1 MINNSGEKMYCRDL
15 GGGISFRYIKESR
28 FKTGCIS
35 VHFIMPLS
43 RERVTANAVLAGL
56 LKRSCEDYPEYT
68 LFRRRL
74 AMLYGAEVSASVSGI
89 GNCQMVT
96 VEISMPDDRFIP
108 DGERVSVGCA
118 ELLCGMIFRPAKAAD
133 GSIFHSDDIE
143 TSIRLANERITSLI
157 NNKGEYAKHRCAAI
171 MCENEAYGI
180 ESGGYAE
187 DLPKITR
194 EVLVEAWQNM
204 LQSAAVNILMVGTA
218 DGEAVAEKFRCA
230 FDGVKRDYKQL
241 PPAPDVP
248 EVSAEREVVERMD
261 VQQSKMVIGMR
272 IPVTEPDGNTMA
284 ARLMSML
291 YGGTA
296 TSLLFNN
303 VREKL
308 SLCYYCSS
316 NYLRK
321 NGLIFVQ
328 SGLEEVNYRK
338 AVDEIKKQLAVVA
351 ENKFKDEDLAA
362 TKLYA
367 VNAFAEINDSVYSI
381 ERWYAMQFMDGCVL
395 TPEEAAEKISAVT
408 RDEVA
413 ECAAKAWVDTV
424 YLLAPEK
431 AEGSEGS
438 EK

>member
-1 MINNSGEKMYCRDL
+1 MVNNSGEKMYCRSL
-15 GGGISFRYIKESR
+15 GDGISFRYIKESR

-43 RERVTANAVLAGL
+43 RENVTANAVLAGL
-56 LKRSCEDYPEYT
+56 MKRSCEDYPEYT

-89 GNCQMVT
+89 GHCQMVT
-96 VEISMPDDRFIP
+96 IEISMPDDRFIP
-108 DGERVSVGCA
+108 DGEKVSVGCA
-118 ELLCGMIFRPAKAAD
+118 ELLCGMIFRPAKEAD
-133 GSIFHSDDIE
+133 GSLFRSEDID
-143 TSIRLANERITSLI
+143 TSVRLAKERISSII
-157 NNKGEYAKHRCAAI
+157 NNKGEYAKRRCIAI
-171 MCENEAYGI
+171 MCENEAHGI
-180 ESGGYAE
+180 EPGGYAE
-187 DLPKITR
+187 YLPNITR
-194 EVLVEAWQNM
+194 EALVDAWQNM

-218 DGEAVAEKFRCA
+218 DGEAVADKFSDA
-230 FDGVKRDYKQL
+230 FGQIKRDYKVV
-241 PPAPDVP
+241 PPVPTVP

-272 IPVTEPDGNTMA
+272 IPVTEPNGNTMA

-321 NGLIFVQ
+321 NGMMFVQ
-328 SGLEEVNYRK
+328 SGLEEVNYQK
-338 AVDEIKKQLAVVA
+338 AVDEIKKQLSVVA
-351 ENKFKDEDLAA
+351 ENKFTDEELAA

-367 VNAFAEINDSVYSI
+367 LNGFAEINDSVYSI
-381 ERWYAMQFMDGCVL
+381 ERWYSLQFMDGCIM

-408 RDEVA
+408 REEVA
-413 ECAAKAWVDTV
+413 ECAAKVCVDTI

-431 AEGSEGS
+431 AECSEEGN
-438 EK
+438 E

>member
-1 MINNSGEKMYCRDL
+1 MTSNDNQKMYCRNL
-15 GGGISFRYIKESR
+15 GDGINFRYIRESR

-35 VHFIMPLS
+35 VHFIMPLE
-43 RERVTANAVLAGL
+43 RERVTANAVLASI

-89 GNCQMVT
+89 GECQMVT
-96 VEISMPDDRFIP
+96 VEILMPDDRFIP
-108 DGERVSVGCA
+108 DGEKVSVGCA
-118 ELLCGMIFRPAKAAD
+118 ELLCGMIFKPAREENGQLFRKEN
-133 GSIFHSDDIE
+133 IE
-143 TSIRLANERITSLI
+143 TSLRLTDERIKSMI

-187 DLPKITR
+187 DLPDIDR
-194 EVLVEAWQNM
+194 EVLTEAWEHM
-204 LQSAAVNILMVGTA
+204 LKTAAVNILMVGTA
-218 DGEAVAEKFRCA
+218 DGEAVADKFAQA
-230 FDGVKRDYKQL
+230 FSTAERQYIEL
-241 PPAPDVP
+241 PAVSAVP
-248 EVSAEREVVERMD
+248 EVTVEREVVERMD

-272 IPVTEPDGNTMA
+272 IPVIEPNGNTMA

-328 SGLEEVNYRK
+328 SGLEEVNYQQ
-338 AVDEIKKQLAVVA
+338 AVSEIKKQLAVA
-351 ENKFKDEDLAA
+351 ANSEFTDEELEA

-367 VNAFAEINDSVYSI
+367 VNGFAEINDSVYSI
-381 ERWYAMQFMDGCVL
+381 ERWYALQFMDKGVM
-395 TPEEAAEKISAVT
+395 TPEEAAEKILAVT
-408 RDEVA
+408 REEVA
-413 ECAAKAWVDTV
+413 ECAAQVKVDTI

-431 AEGSEGS
+431 AEEGN
-438 EK
+438 E